1 MNEPRRWTFLC
12 IWYENRGDWVHEAKR
27 LVFSFY
33 MALCIP
39 FLLRQRT
46 SRVYQDHPY
55 FCGVLTSFVPPVHN
69 QGVSLAPLQ
78 GPALW
83 KIFLPTTGSFFV
95 LSLTDLF
102 CMIPNPAPC
111 GGRFPGSFLI
121 SFSFPVTAGFNAQQS
136 LLRVQFNRNSVLPA
150 WVVWCYDACTCGRRL
165 SPSRFPAS

>member
-1 MNEPRRWTFLC
+1 MNEPRGWTFLC
-12 IWYENRGDWVHEAKR
+12 IWYENRGAWVHEAER
-27 LVFSFY
+27 LGFSFY

-95 LSLTDLF
+95 ISLTDLHGSQAGTLRWTFPRLLPMTPSLF
-102 CMIPNPAPC
+102 CHGWI
-111 GGRFPGSFLI
+111 
-121 SFSFPVTAGFNAQQS
+121 Q
-136 LLRVQFNRNSVLPA
+136 LPA
-150 WVVWCYDACTCGRRL
+150 SSAGG
-165 SPSRFPAS
+165 SIQP